1 MTKLLLRFVTLGT
14 FLAVLIAA
22 SSFTPPAFAMGG
34 GGDGGGGGGGG
45 AGIGA
50 GEMRLDPAD
59 QPSSQPRRTRIK
71 STHKKTTRH
80 SSIRQSGT

>member
-22 SSFTPPAFAMGG
+22 SSFTPPAFAM
-34 GGDGGGGGGGG
+34 GGGGGGG